1 MPSPF
6 GRPSSSSMPSYLPI
20 LVNGD
25 EGTSCALA
33 LRAAIVFVDAV
44 LFAYPGKWWP
54 GGYCIRSVNM
64 CICIYYR
71 WRNDVVAPKTAP

>member
-1 MPSPF
+1 MPPF
-6 GRPSSSSMPSYLPI
+6 LPI

-44 LFAYPGKWWP
+44 LFAYPGEW
-54 GGYCIRSVNM
+54 
-64 CICIYYR
+64 
-71 WRNDVVAPKTAP
+71 